1 MGGNGSKN
9 APKARNAGPPYLDPP
24 RSVRTDHPRAAAAR
38 PVPSSPE
45 SRRAKHLARVL
56 PCFQRPVMA
65 VKIVLGF
72 VLKMA
77 VYWPWLTRDLFFC
90 QSLEQSTL
98 KR

>member
-1 MGGNGSKN
+1 MYSR
-9 APKARNAGPPYLDPP
+9 PSLFVHTILDPML
-24 RSVRTDHPRAAAAR
+24 AA
-38 PVPSSPE
+38 VVSPGALLTE
-45 SRRAKHLARVL
+45 EAKPHTIWPMLWCL
-56 PCFQRPVMA
+56 QRPVMA

-77 VYWPWLTRDLFFC
+77 VYWPWLARDLFFC